1 MSEWQLFDG
10 DDPAC
15 STLEFFQNHP
25 WVSPEDQ
32 AGHAERTAMVASL
45 VREVVGEY
53 APASIT
59 DLGCGDG
66 SLIDAIGDLPVAVW
80 GYDAGPGNV
89 EKAHSNG
96 LDVRRGD
103 ILSASLE
110 LGELIVCCEVVE
122 HLARP
127 RQFLRDLPARLLV
140 VSSPSAETGEWHYAD
155 HAWAW
160 DVEGYAALLHDAG
173 WDVRRQVECD
183 GGVNW
188 HGGVTRPQRFQAIF
202 ATRSR

>member
-1 MSEWQLFDG
+1 MGEWKLFEG
-10 DDPAC
+10 DDPAF
-15 STLEFFQNHP
+15 STRAFFENHP
-25 WVSPEDQ
+25 WVSPESQ
-32 AGHAERTAMVASL
+32 AGHADRTTMVAEL
-45 VREVVGEY
+45 VRQVAEEHE
-53 APASIT
+53 PASIT

-66 SLIDAIGDLPVAVW
+66 SLIDAIQALPVAIW
-80 GYDAGPGNV
+80 GYDAGSQNV
-89 EKAHSNG
+89 AKAQSKG

-103 ILSASLE
+103 ILHAGLE

-127 RQFLRDLPARLLV
+127 HEFLRELPARLLV
-140 VSSPSAETGEWHYAD
+140 VSSPSAETDEWHYAD

-160 DVEGYAALLHDAG
+160 DLEGYAALLRDAG
-173 WDVRRQVECD
+173 WVLRRQVECD